1 MVAMTEM
8 ESKYLGGMLM
18 SSNLAGLAGH
28 IWFYLCIIMAFEAE
42 KSFGSETRTS
52 ILN

>member
-1 MVAMTEM
+1 
-8 ESKYLGGMLM
+8 M

-28 IWFYLCIIMAFEAE
+28 IWFYPCMIMASEAE

-52 ILN
+52 MYTELTNTYLRDIDHFK